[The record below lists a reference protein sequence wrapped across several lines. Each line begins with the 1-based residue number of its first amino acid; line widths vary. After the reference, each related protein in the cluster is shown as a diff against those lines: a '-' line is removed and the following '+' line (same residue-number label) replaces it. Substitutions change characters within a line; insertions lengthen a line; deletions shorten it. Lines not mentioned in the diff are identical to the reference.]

1 MTTVAD
7 ATVHV
12 CLDFRQICMHDTETF
27 TGSVCM
33 PKFTL
38 LLGQC
43 EDINCM
49 LRSIL
54 LLGQCEDI
62 TFKPRFI

>member
-43 EDINCM
+43 EDIIVC
-49 LRSIL
+49 
-54 LLGQCEDI
+54 
-62 TFKPRFI
+62 

>member
-33 PKFTL
+33 PKFKL
-38 LLGQC
+38 FLGQRC
-43 EDINCM
+43 TASM
-49 LRSIL
+49 A
-54 LLGQCEDI
+54 
-62 TFKPRFI
+62 FKETEGNKYFFGSTR